1 MKKSDQLKYIDRFLD
16 GNMDKKELRKLV
28 GQLLHDESLLRNFRL
43 HASMK
48 GIFL

>member
-1 MKKSDQLKYIDRFLD
+1 MKKSEQLKYIDRFLD
-16 GNMDKKELRKLV
+16 GKMEKRELRKLV
-28 GQLLHDESLLRNFRL
+28 RQLLHDERLLRNFRV

>member
-1 MKKSDQLKYIDRFLD
+1 MKKQDELKYIDEFLD

-28 GQLLHDESLLRNFRL
+28 GRLLHDETLLRNFRL
-43 HASMK
+43 HTSMK